1 MDSKQSSMF
10 YLMSPE
16 SRVAQDQT
24 GVAGALNSPANLPM
38 VPRTVIM
45 FGRAPPPETQPH
57 KDEPGKNQLADMAL
71 DTVAGILR
79 NLAEF
84 ALEQEGVDLQTFR
97 ANAEAW
103 AKHITLATAP
113 PGAVDDDPKARAG
126 RREWEAV
133 RRFVR
138 DYCQGSCARTATVTT
153 DLRQVIWVFIRNI
166 SQAFTQD
173 EEIDSRL
180 GTQMGRLETLVETN
194 ATAELKREVLDAV
207 GTFKQILK
215 ERSDRQRNQMEFLG
229 AQVRALGDD
238 LESARRE
245 SETDPLTRIPNRK
258 AFDDYLARSVEI
270 HQAFGHSTSM
280 LIVDVDHFKT
290 VNDTSGHITGDCVLR
305 DVAKS
310 LIKVFLR
317 KNDFVA
323 RLGGDEFAVILRE
336 TSEADARTLA
346 ERVLTRVR
354 ALRVAG
360 TSPEG
365 LAVTVSIGV
374 AEIAAGDDDKAWLER
389 ADRALYLAKQAGRD
403 RAL

>member
-1 MDSKQSSMF
+1 
-10 YLMSPE
+10 
-16 SRVAQDQT
+16 
-24 GVAGALNSPANLPM
+24 
-38 VPRTVIM
+38 
-45 FGRAPPPETQPH
+45 
-57 KDEPGKNQLADMAL
+57 MAL
-71 DTVAGILR
+71 DTLAGILH

-84 ALEQEGVDLQTFR
+84 ALEQEGVDIPTFR

-113 PGAVDDDPKARAG
+113 PGAVDDDLRTRKG

-138 DYCQGSCARTATVTT
+138 DYCQGSCARAATVTA

-173 EEIDSRL
+173 EEVDGRL
-180 GTQMGRLETLVETN
+180 RVQMDRLETLVETN

-215 ERSDRQRNQMEFLG
+215 ERSEMEFLG

-245 SETDPLTRIPNRK
+245 GETDPLTRIPNRK
-258 AFDDYLARSVEI
+258 AFDEYLARSVEM
-270 HQAFGHSTSM
+270 HRAFGHPMSL
-280 LIVDVDHFKT
+280 LIVDVDHFKA
-290 VNDTSGHITGDCVLR
+290 VNDTSGHMTGDGVLR

-310 LIKVFLR
+310 MVKVFLR

-323 RLGGDEFAVILRE
+323 RLGGDEFAIILRE
-336 TSEADARTLA
+336 TSEADARILA
-346 ERVLTRVR
+346 QRVLTRIR
-354 ALRVAG
+354 ALRIPGTAG
-360 TSPEG
+360 EG

-374 AEIAAGDDDKAWLER
+374 AEIAAGDADQAWLER

-403 RAL
+403 RVL

>member
-1 MDSKQSSMF
+1 
-10 YLMSPE
+10 
-16 SRVAQDQT
+16 
-24 GVAGALNSPANLPM
+24 
-38 VPRTVIM
+38 M
-45 FGRAPPPETQPH
+45 FGKAPRPPETQPQP
-57 KDEPGKNQLADMAL
+57 DGPGNNQLADMAL

-84 ALEQEGVDLQTFR
+84 ALEQEGVELQTFR

-103 AKHITLATAP
+103 AKHVTLATAP
-113 PGAVDDDPKARAG
+113 PGAADDDPKARKG

-138 DYCQGSCARTATVTT
+138 DYCQGSCARTVTMT
-153 DLRQVIWVFIRNI
+153 ADLRQVIWVFIRNI

-180 GTQMGRLETLVETN
+180 RTQMGRLETLVETN

-258 AFDDYLARSVEI
+258 AFDDYLARSVEM
-270 HQAFGHSTSM
+270 HQAFGHTMSM

-290 VNDTSGHITGDCVLR
+290 VNDSSGHMTGDCVLR

-310 LIKVFLR
+310 LVKVFLR

-365 LAVTVSIGV
+365 LVVTVSIGV
-374 AEIAAGDDDKAWLER
+374 AEIAAGDDDKTWLER
-389 ADRALYLAKQAGRD
+389 ADRGLYLAKQAGRD
-403 RAL
+403 RVL

>member
-1 MDSKQSSMF
+1 MVPSIWSCPLPQNTSQWKGN
-10 YLMSPE
+10 SP
-16 SRVAQDQT
+16 T
-24 GVAGALNSPANLPM
+24 KLNSLANLPM
-38 VPRTVIM
+38 APKALVM
-45 FGRAPPPETQPH
+45 FGKAPRPPETKPH
-57 KDEPGKNQLADMAL
+57 EDGLSNNQLADMAL
-71 DTVAGILR
+71 DTLAGILHTM
-79 NLAEF
+79 AEF
-84 ALEQEGVDLQTFR
+84 ALEQEGVDLPTFR

-113 PGAVDDDPKARAG
+113 PGVADDDPKARKG

-138 DYCQGSCARTATVTT
+138 DYCQGSCARAATVAA

-173 EEIDSRL
+173 EEIDGRL
-180 GTQMGRLETLVETN
+180 RAQMNRLETLVETN

-229 AQVRALGDD
+229 AQVRTLGDD

-258 AFDDYLARSVEI
+258 AFDDYLARSVEM
-270 HQAFGHSTSM
+270 HRAFGHAMSM
-280 LIVDVDHFKT
+280 LIVDVDNFKM
-290 VNDTSGHITGDCVLR
+290 VNDSNGHMTGDGVLR

-310 LIKVFLR
+310 LVKVFLR

-360 TSPEG
+360 TSPES

-374 AEIAAGDDDKAWLER
+374 AEIAAGDDDRTWLER
-389 ADRALYLAKQAGRD
+389 ADRVLYLAKEAGRD

>member
-1 MDSKQSSMF
+1 MF
-10 YLMSPE
+10 
-16 SRVAQDQT
+16 
-24 GVAGALNSPANLPM
+24 
-38 VPRTVIM
+38 
-45 FGRAPPPETQPH
+45 
-57 KDEPGKNQLADMAL
+57 
-71 DTVAGILR
+71 
-79 NLAEF
+79 
-84 ALEQEGVDLQTFR
+84 
-97 ANAEAW
+97 
-103 AKHITLATAP
+103 
-113 PGAVDDDPKARAG
+113 
-126 RREWEAV
+126 
-133 RRFVR
+133 
-138 DYCQGSCARTATVTT
+138 
-153 DLRQVIWVFIRNI
+153 
-166 SQAFTQD
+166 
-173 EEIDSRL
+173 
-180 GTQMGRLETLVETN
+180 
-194 ATAELKREVLDAV
+194 DAV

-229 AQVRALGDD
+229 AQVRSLGDD

-258 AFDDYLARSVEI
+258 AFDDYLARSVEM
-270 HQAFGHSTSM
+270 HQAFGHTMSM

-290 VNDTSGHITGDCVLR
+290 VNDSSGHMTGDCVLR

-310 LIKVFLR
+310 LVKVFLR

-374 AEIAAGDDDKAWLER
+374 AEIAAGDDDKTWLER
-389 ADRALYLAKQAGRD
+389 ADRGLYLAKQAGRD
-403 RAL
+403 RVL

>member
-1 MDSKQSSMF
+1 
-10 YLMSPE
+10 
-16 SRVAQDQT
+16 
-24 GVAGALNSPANLPM
+24 
-38 VPRTVIM
+38 M
-45 FGRAPPPETQPH
+45 FGKAPRPPEPKPH
-57 KDEPGKNQLADMAL
+57 EDAPSNNQLADMAL
-71 DTVAGILR
+71 DTLAGILH
-79 NLAEF
+79 NMAEF
-84 ALEQEGVDLQTFR
+84 ALEQEGVDLATFR
-97 ANAEAW
+97 ANAEGW
-103 AKHITLATAP
+103 AKHITLATTP
-113 PGAVDDDPKARAG
+113 PGVVDDDPKARKG

-138 DYCQGSCARTATVTT
+138 DYCQGSCARAATVAT

-173 EEIDSRL
+173 EEIDGRL
-180 GTQMGRLETLVETN
+180 RAQMNRLETLVETN

-229 AQVRALGDD
+229 AQVRSLGDD

-258 AFDDYLARSVEI
+258 AFDDYLARSVEM
-270 HQAFGHSTSM
+270 HRAFGHAMSL

-290 VNDTSGHITGDCVLR
+290 VNDSNGHMTGDGLLR

-310 LIKVFLR
+310 LVKVFLR
-317 KNDFVA
+317 KNDFVS

-346 ERVLTRVR
+346 ARVLTRIR
-354 ALRVAG
+354 ALRIPGPTA
-360 TSPEG
+360 EG
-365 LAVTVSIGV
+365 LTVTVSIGV
-374 AEIAAGDDDKAWLER
+374 AEIAASDDDKTWLER
-389 ADRALYLAKQAGRD
+389 ADRVLYLAKEAGRD
-403 RAL
+403 RVL

>member
-1 MDSKQSSMF
+1 MLKLTWTCQGRRTRAISLKSLAD
-10 YLMSPE
+10 
-16 SRVAQDQT
+16 
-24 GVAGALNSPANLPM
+24 LPM
-38 VPRTVIM
+38 APRAVVM
-45 FGRAPPPETQPH
+45 FGKAPRPPETKPH
-57 KDEPGKNQLADMAL
+57 EDAPSNNQLADMAL
-71 DTVAGILR
+71 DTLAGILH
-79 NLAEF
+79 NMAEF
-84 ALEQEGVDLQTFR
+84 ALEQEGVDLPTFR

-113 PGAVDDDPKARAG
+113 PGVVDDDPKARKG

-138 DYCQGSCARTATVTT
+138 DYSQGSCARAATVAA

-180 GTQMGRLETLVETN
+180 GAQMNRLETLVESN

-215 ERSDRQRNQMEFLG
+215 ERSERQRHQMEFLG
-229 AQVRALGDD
+229 AQVRSLGDD

-258 AFDDYLARSVEI
+258 AFDDYLARSVEM
-270 HQAFGHSTSM
+270 HRAFGHAMSM
-280 LIVDVDHFKT
+280 LIVDVDNFKM
-290 VNDTSGHITGDCVLR
+290 VNDSNGHMTGDGVLR

-310 LIKVFLR
+310 LVKVFLR

-360 TSPEG
+360 TSPES

-374 AEIAAGDDDKAWLER
+374 AEIAAGDDDRTWLER
-389 ADRALYLAKQAGRD
+389 ADRVLYLAKEAGRD